1 MGELEKRTMSKVS
14 ARLIPLLI
22 ICYFIAYLDRVNLS
36 FAALE
41 MNKDLNF
48 SATIY
53 GNGAGIF
60 FLSYFLLETPS
71 NLILVRVGARR
82 WIARIMFTWGILS
95 GCMAFI
101 TGETSFYAVRF
112 LLGAAEAGFFPGII
126 FYLTLWFPAAYRGR
140 IISLFMTAIP
150 LSAVVG
156 APLSSLLLY
165 LDGGFGLKGWQW
177 IFILEAI
184 PSLIF
189 SVVIY
194 FYLTERPSEATWLAT
209 DERAWLVARQNNERI
224 HRESVVNQSVLQAL
238 TNPKVLAL
246 GVAGISIAY
255 SIYGLSYFLP
265 QVVKAFGVTNM
276 QTGLITAIPFA
287 VGMVSMIW
295 YGRRSDRL
303 MERRSHTAIALL
315 ITGLGIGAAAV
326 ISDPYIKMAWLCV
339 AGFGAFAVLPV
350 FWSMPTAFL
359 SGTAA
364 AAGIAFINSI
374 ANIAGFVG
382 PMIIGRIKDA
392 TGSFSGGFLVIAGI
406 SVVAAIVML
415 CIGHDKALEQVPE
428 PVSDLEPLP
437 GAAPAE

>member
-1 MGELEKRTMSKVS
+1 MDELEKRTMSKVS

-48 SATIY
+48 SATVY
-53 GNGAGIF
+53 GTGAGIF

-140 IISLFMTAIP
+140 IISLFMAAIP

-194 FYLTERPSEATWLAT
+194 FYLTERPSDATWLAT

-224 HRESVVNQSVLQAL
+224 HRESVVNQSVFQAL

-287 VGMVSMIW
+287 VGTVSMIW

-303 MERRSHTAIALL
+303 MERRSHAAIALL

-326 ISDPYIKMAWLCV
+326 ISDPYIKMAWLCL

>member
-1 MGELEKRTMSKVS
+1 MGRVS
-14 ARLIPLLI
+14 ARLIPFLI
-22 ICYFIAYLDRVNLS
+22 LCYFVAYLDRVNLA

-41 MNKDLNF
+41 MNKDLAF
-48 SATIY
+48 SATVY
-53 GNGAGIF
+53 GTGAGIF

-71 NLILVRVGARR
+71 NLVLVRVGARR

-95 GCMAFI
+95 GCMAFVS
-101 TGETSFYAVRF
+101 GETGFYVVRF

-140 IISLFMTAIP
+140 IIGMFMAAIP
-150 LSAVVG
+150 LSAVIG
-156 APLSSLLLY
+156 APLSSMLLY
-165 LDGGFGLKGWQW
+165 LDGGFGLRGWQW

-184 PSLIF
+184 PAIILSI
-189 SVVIY
+189 VVY
-194 FYLTERPSEATWLAT
+194 FYLTEEPSEASWLAD
-209 DERAWLVARQNNERI
+209 DERAWLVARQENERA
-224 HRESVVNQSVLQAL
+224 HREAVQSHSVLQAL

-246 GVAGISIAY
+246 GIVGISIAY
-255 SIYGLSYFLP
+255 SIYALAYFLP

-287 VGMVSMIW
+287 VGTVGMIW

-303 MERRSHTAIALL
+303 MERRSHAAIALL
-315 ITGLGIGAAAV
+315 ITGIGIAAAAV
-326 ISDPYIKMAWLCV
+326 IDDPYIKMAWLCV
-339 AGFGAFAVLPV
+339 AGFGAFAVLPA
-350 FWSMPTAFL
+350 FWAMPTAFL

-392 TGSFSGGFLVIAGI
+392 TGSFSGGFLVVAGI

-415 CIGHDKALEQVPE
+415 CISHEKVLEQMPE
-428 PVSDLEPLP
+428 PGSDREQLP
-437 GAAPAE
+437 GAIPVE

>member
-1 MGELEKRTMSKVS
+1 MARVS
-14 ARLIPLLI
+14 ARLIPFLI
-22 ICYFIAYLDRVNLS
+22 LCYFVAYLDRVNLA

-41 MNKDLNF
+41 MNKDLGF
-48 SATIY
+48 SATVY
-53 GNGAGIF
+53 GTGAGIF

-95 GCMAFI
+95 GCMAFVS
-101 TGETSFYAVRF
+101 GETGFYVVRF

-140 IISLFMTAIP
+140 IIGMFMAAIP

-156 APLSSLLLY
+156 APLSSMLLY
-165 LDGGFGLKGWQW
+165 LDGGYGLRGWQW

-184 PSLIF
+184 PAIILSF
-189 SVVIY
+189 FVY
-194 FYLTERPSEATWLAT
+194 FYLTERPAEAKWLAA
-209 DERAWLVARQNNERI
+209 DERDWLVTRQQNELA
-224 HRESVVNQSVLQAL
+224 HRQAVETHSVLQAL

-255 SIYGLSYFLP
+255 SIYALAYFLP

-287 VGMVSMIW
+287 VGTVGMIW

-303 MERRSHTAIALL
+303 LERRSHTVIALL
-315 ITGLGIGAAAV
+315 LTGLGLGAAAV
-326 ISDPYIKMAWLCV
+326 IPDPYVKMAWLCL
-339 AGFGAFAVLPV
+339 AGFGAFAVLPA

-382 PMIIGRIKDA
+382 PMVIGRIKDA
-392 TGSFSGGFLVIAGI
+392 TGSFSGGFLV
-406 SVVAAIVML
+406 VAAVSLVASIVML
-415 CIGHDKALEQVPE
+415 CVGHDKALEQVPE
-428 PVSDLEPLP
+428 PDLDLQPIV
-437 GAAPAE
+437 GAAPVE

>member
-1 MGELEKRTMSKVS
+1 MGQLEKRTMAKVS
-14 ARLIPLLI
+14 ARLIPFLI
-22 ICYFIAYLDRVNLS
+22 LCYFVAYLDRVNLA

-41 MNKDLNF
+41 MNKDLAF
-48 SATIY
+48 SATVY
-53 GNGAGIF
+53 GTGAGIF

-71 NLILVRVGARR
+71 NLVLVRVGARR

-95 GCMAFI
+95 GCMALVSSE
-101 TGETSFYAVRF
+101 TGFYVVRF

-140 IISLFMTAIP
+140 IIGMFMAAIP

-165 LDGGFGLKGWQW
+165 LDGGFGLRGWQW

-184 PSLIF
+184 PAVIL
-189 SVVIY
+189 SVVVY
-194 FYLTERPSEATWLAT
+194 FYLTEKPADAKWLAA
-209 DERAWLVARQNNERI
+209 DERDWLIARQENERA
-224 HRESVVNQSVLQAL
+224 HREAVENHSVLQAL

-246 GVAGISIAY
+246 GVVGISIAY
-255 SIYGLSYFLP
+255 SIYALAYFLP

-287 VGMVSMIW
+287 VGTIGMVW

-303 MERRSHTAIALL
+303 LERRSHAAIALL
-315 ITGLGIGAAAV
+315 LTGLGIAAAAV
-326 ISDPYIKMAWLCV
+326 IDDPYIKMAWLCL
-339 AGFGAFAVLPV
+339 AGFGAFAVLPA
-350 FWSMPTAFL
+350 FWAMPTAFL
-359 SGTAA
+359 SGSAA

-374 ANIAGFVG
+374 ANISGFVG

-392 TGSFSGGFLVIAGI
+392 TGSFSGGFLVVAGI

-415 CIGHDKALEQVPE
+415 CVGHEKALEQMPASGGE
-428 PVSDLEPLP
+428 LLP
-437 GAAPAE
+437 GAIRVE

>member
-1 MGELEKRTMSKVS
+1 MEELEKRTMARVS
-14 ARLIPLLI
+14 ARLIPFLI
-22 ICYFIAYLDRVNLS
+22 LCYFVAYLDRVNLS

-41 MNKDLNF
+41 MNKDLAF
-48 SATIY
+48 SATVY
-53 GNGAGIF
+53 GTGAGIF

-95 GCMAFI
+95 GCMAFVS
-101 TGETSFYAVRF
+101 GETGFYIVRF

-140 IISLFMTAIP
+140 IIGMFMAAIP
-150 LSAVVG
+150 LSAVIG
-156 APLSSLLLY
+156 APLSSFLLY
-165 LDGGFGLKGWQW
+165 LDGGFGLRGWQW
-177 IFILEAI
+177 IFIIEAI
-184 PSLIF
+184 PA
-189 SVVIY
+189 VVLSAVVY
-194 FYLTERPSEATWLAT
+194 FYLTEEPSAARWLRD
-209 DERAWLVARQNNERI
+209 DERKWLVARQEDERSQ
-224 HRESVVNQSVLQAL
+224 REAVESHSVWEAL
-238 TNPKVLAL
+238 TNLKVLGL
-246 GVAGISIAY
+246 GIAGISIAY

-287 VGMVSMIW
+287 VGTIGMIW

-303 MERRSHTAIALL
+303 LERRSHTVIALL
-315 ITGLGIGAAAV
+315 LTGLGIGAAAV
-326 ISDPYIKMAWLCV
+326 IDDPYIKMAWLCL
-339 AGFGAFAVLPV
+339 AGFGAFAVLPT
-350 FWSMPTAFL
+350 FWAMPTAFL

-392 TGSFSGGFLVIAGI
+392 TGSFSGGFLVIAGV
-406 SVVAAIVML
+406 SVIASIVVL
-415 CIGHDKALEQVPE
+415 CITHDKVLEQAPE
-428 PVSDLEPLP
+428 PGRGLEQLP